1 MSALKDHD
9 NKWSSKRIA
18 GVVILAV
25 CLITWSVD
33 MFTHY
38 NANDFIFGTM
48 FGGALALL
56 GVETV
61 VNGIRNNRNNQRQR
75 QRRSNESEEIEE

>member
-1 MSALKDHD
+1 MNALKDHND
-9 NKWSSKRIA
+9 KWSSKRI
-18 GVVILAV
+18 GGWSLLAI
-25 CLITWSVD
+25 CIAIALTD

-38 NANDFIFGTM
+38 TANEVIFSIM

-61 VNGIRNNRNNQRQR
+61 VNGINNRKSNQRQR
-75 QRRSNESEEIEE
+75 QRRSNPDE